1 MDTEQKQNLMGKIY
15 HCLTMDNPDCATA
28 AQLIDQLLSDPEYR
42 AQEGTGFWLAELSRC
57 LAAQGRYV
65 EAAATMERA
74 IQVGLTGLPDGRA
87 DIAAYWLH
95 IGRAKEAGEL
105 FAALRD
111 EMPEAVW
118 LYQSAGMA
126 YQAVDRHE
134 EAFALAHARLTLSF
148 ALRGAGRDCRP
159 AFPAA
164 ASEFGQVGVRSRQ
177 TGTRSG
183 HLCYCA
189 RGVRQRGCGESVAVR
204 CGGVRFPPIAKLV
217 G

>member
-134 EAFALAHARLTLSF
+134 EALRWLTLGLRL
-148 ALRGAGRDCRP
+148 ALRLEEPD
-159 AFPAA
+159 
-164 ASEFGQVGVRSRQ
+164 EIVVQLSRL
-177 TGTRSG
+177 RRVS
-183 HLCYCA
+183 L
-189 RGVRQRGCGESVAVR
+189 
-204 CGGVRFPPIAKLV
+204 AKLGFEADKLEHEADIYV
-217 G
+217 TAHEAFANEVVENPWR